1 MKIEHWHRRHA
12 LRIARQLPDGR
23 DDALAVLECA
33 RELVT
38 AFLQADAPE
47 PVKAP
52 VVSLIRSRPD
62 LSA

>member
-1 MKIEHWHRRHA
+1 MKIEPWHRRHA
-12 LRIARQLPDGR
+12 LTLASQLPDGH

-52 VVSLIRSRPD
+52 VVALVRPR
-62 LSA
+62 A